1 MPINFSFNNLRYFVK
16 AFSQKNKRN
25 QLILSVIVIF
35 LTSVI
40 LGILI
45 IRERE
50 VLLSYQWNLRLLPA
64 ILSFVLF
71 SIALL
76 LAGLLWGWINRKL
89 GSNISYFTHI
99 QYYISSNLTKRIP
112 GTVWYVAQRAQ
123 LYNADGIDRKFTSIA
138 SGVELTLIIISGII
152 ISLLFAIQILIDY
165 KIGLWLFIGVFIIGM
180 LIIHPTVLEFIFKAL
195 KTNAPKL
202 DYRNILL
209 WLLSYGLLWILG
221 GVVLF
226 CIGNAITNIPIE
238 YIGYIIGS
246 WAVVGILSSLLFF
259 SPSNFGITEI
269 GLSVLLASF
278 MPLSIGIIIAIASR
292 ILIIVY
298 EIIWALAVVWY
309 QSLSEKN

>member
-1 MPINFSFNNLRYFVK
+1 M
-16 AFSQKNKRN
+16 
-25 QLILSVIVIF
+25 IF

-152 ISLLFAIQILIDY
+152 ISLLFAIQILID
-165 KIGLWLFIGVFIIGM
+165 
-180 LIIHPTVLEFIFKAL
+180 
-195 KTNAPKL
+195 
-202 DYRNILL
+202 
-209 WLLSYGLLWILG
+209 
-221 GVVLF
+221 
-226 CIGNAITNIPIE
+226 
-238 YIGYIIGS
+238 
-246 WAVVGILSSLLFF
+246 
-259 SPSNFGITEI
+259 
-269 GLSVLLASF
+269 
-278 MPLSIGIIIAIASR
+278 
-292 ILIIVY
+292 
-298 EIIWALAVVWY
+298 
-309 QSLSEKN
+309 

>member
-1 MPINFSFNNLRYFVK
+1 MPLNFSFNNPRFSIQ
-16 AFSQKNKRN
+16 AFSPKKKRN
-25 QLILSVIVIF
+25 QLILSIFVIF
-35 LTSVI
+35 LTLVI

-45 IRERE
+45 YRERE
-50 VLLSYQWNLRLLPA
+50 VLLSYQWELRLLPA
-64 ILSFVLF
+64 LLSFVLF

-89 GSNISYFTHI
+89 GSNINYFTHI

-123 LYNADGIDRKFTSIA
+123 LYNSDGIDMKFTSIA

-152 ISLLFAIQILIDY
+152 ISLLFAIQILVDY
-165 KIGLWLFIGVFIIGM
+165 MIGLWLFIGVFLIGII
-180 LIIHPTVLEFIFKAL
+180 IIHPNVLAFIFRRFKVKA
-195 KTNAPKL
+195 PRL
-202 DYRNILL
+202 DYRNIFL
-209 WLLSYGLLWILG
+209 WLLSYGLLWIIG

-226 CIGNAITNIPIE
+226 CIGNTITNIPIE

-246 WAVVGILSSLLFF
+246 WALVGILSSLLFF

-269 GLSVLLASF
+269 GLSVLLANI
-278 MPLSIGIIIAIASR
+278 MPLSVGIIIAIISR

-298 EIIWALAVVWY
+298 EIFWALAVVGY
-309 QSLSEKN
+309 QSLSEKK